1 MVCMPDVGQSM
12 PDVKALLALK
22 NPRLG
27 TDLALAVDAINTKGN
42 LTERKGT

>member
-1 MVCMPDVGQSM
+1 MPDVGQST

-22 NPRLG
+22 KSAAWH